1 MAYAKDKEQ
10 TITLSLYMTPEEYQE
25 LKEFCWDEGWSV
37 PGMLK
42 QTMAQIQRQIK
53 NKKQKTRDELPLT
66 ILN

>member
-1 MAYAKDKEQ
+1 MAKDKEQ
-10 TITLSLYMTPEEYQE
+10 TITLSLYMSPEEYEE

-53 NKKQKTRDELPLT
+53 NRRHVK
-66 ILN
+66 NCH

>member
-1 MAYAKDKEQ
+1 MAKAQEQ
-10 TITLSLYMTPEEYQE
+10 MITLSLYMTPEEYQE

-53 NKKQKTRDELPLT
+53 NKKQKTCEELPLT

>member
-1 MAYAKDKEQ
+1 MAKDKEQ
-10 TITLSLYMTPEEYQE
+10 TITLSLYLSHEEYDE

-37 PGMLK
+37 LGMLK

-53 NKKQKTRDELPLT
+53 NKKQKTREELPLT